1 MKKIFIFLLAGS
13 LCLLCGFASVARE
26 SAREKANRC
35 WGEIK
40 IVTTGP
46 ADFEVRYET
55 IAPDLRVK
63 IVNVPASGPGEWR
76 LVDVAPQW
84 TVKFVDVNPDFTVCF
99 E

>member
-1 MKKIFIFLLAGS
+1 MKKLYVLFLSFAL
-13 LCLLCGFASVARE
+13 LLLCGSSRPNYE
-26 SAREKANRC
+26 SAYEKGKRC

-40 IVTTGP
+40 IITYGV